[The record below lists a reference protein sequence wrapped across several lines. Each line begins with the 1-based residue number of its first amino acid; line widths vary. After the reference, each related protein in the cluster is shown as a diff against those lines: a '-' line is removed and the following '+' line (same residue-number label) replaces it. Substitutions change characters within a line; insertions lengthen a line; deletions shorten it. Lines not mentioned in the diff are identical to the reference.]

1 MKQKLWELRGERD
14 STTEIVKR
22 LQYLL
27 TIFYRTTRQY
37 LNKGI
42 ENLTQ

>member
-1 MKQKLWELRGERD
+1 MKQKLWELRGERH
-14 STTEIVKR
+14 STTEIVKSF
-22 LQYLL
+22 QYLL
-27 TIFYRTTRQY
+27 TIVYRITRQY